1 MNSSSSS
8 CIDRSFGLLPK
19 DTQLSNMKVNYIS
32 AQNKLV
38 SCQVFSPSPLV
49 IAEANGPQT
58 IPVGLTISN
67 AVAIALNGSSTIQGN
82 IGVSSGVDILESG
95 PYLITWNANC
105 PNGTVNANLRMFV
118 AINGNIDNNN
128 TVYAFDGGA
137 LNLSGT
143 ENSHIF
149 GKSEIA
155 LLKAGDTISVYGFSA
170 GSLAN
175 PVTLN
180 YLRLSVSLL
189 T

>member
-1 MNSSSSS
+1 MS
-8 CIDRSFGLLPK
+8 CVDRSFGLLPK
-19 DTQLSNMKVNYIS
+19 DTQLSNMKVNNIS
-32 AQNKLV
+32 AQNKIV

-67 AVAIALNGSSTIQGN
+67 AVAITLNGSSTIQGN
-82 IGVSSGVDILESG
+82 IGVSLLSGVNILESG

-118 AINGNIDNNN
+118 AINGDINNN
-128 TVYAFDGGA
+128 DTVYAFDGGA
-137 LNLSGT
+137 LQLSGT
-143 ENSHIF
+143 ENTHIF

-155 LLKAGDTISVYGFSA
+155 QLKAGDTIAVYGFSA
-170 GSLAN
+170 GLLAN

-189 T
+189 G